1 MTVIQ
6 RYIVGPPGTGKTT
19 RAKKYVEDLIN
30 SGSARPDEICLV
42 SFTNAAA
49 QTLRGRGVPVPR
61 LNIGTLHSFAFRAG
75 KWTKEQVAESKIE
88 QWNIDQS
95 SNYWLGENQK
105 KASPE
110 YDQPGDGAESEYE
123 GDELMNRLNIL
134 RARLIPKAA
143 WPIPVAAFSG
153 RWEKWKS
160 DNNLIDF
167 TDMIENA
174 LLDFDYMPGE
184 PRIIIADEAQDFSPL
199 EMKLLNKWAAKC
211 EIINWIGDADQ
222 ILYEFKGV
230 DPKQFMTMEP
240 RFKQVLEQS
249 FRVPKAVHKVALGWI
264 NRAQN
269 REKIVYRP
277 TDAEG
282 TVARLTG
289 ATFKQPENLIKRI
302 EKVLQNNQECMV
314 MASCGYMLDDTVKAL
329 REAGIPFHNPNRTT
343 QGKWNPLGGSG
354 VTAAQ
359 RLLAFLRPSNVW
371 GDESRFYLAG
381 DLQKFVDPIQA
392 KGTLKHGA
400 KVAIERLEPER
411 EIEISDLLEW
421 FEEPALDKIMEM
433 DSAWYESVL
442 IPNRAKPFSYPFQVM
457 KMRGAEELLAPKR
470 VKIGT
475 IHSFKGDES
484 QVVFMFPDL
493 SGRGAGEWESGGAS
507 RDRIY
512 RQFYVAMTRSSDKL
526 YVLEP
531 ESPLAVRI

>member
-1 MTVIQ
+1 MTIE

-30 SGSARPDEICLV
+30 GGNARPDEICLV

-49 QTLRGRGVPVPR
+49 QTLRGRAVPVPR
-61 LNIGTLHSFAFRAG
+61 QNIGTLHSFAFRAG
-75 KWTKEQVAESKIE
+75 SWKKEQVAESKIDD
-88 QWNIDQS
+88 WNACQS

-134 RARLIPKAA
+134 RARMTPRAA
-143 WPIPVAAFSG
+143 WPLPVAAFSG
-153 RWEKWKS
+153 RWEKWKL

-167 TDMIENA
+167 TDMIEYA
-174 LLDFDYMPGE
+174 LLDFDSFPGE
-184 PRIIIADEAQDFSPL
+184 PRIIIADESQDFSPL
-199 EMKLLNKWAAKC
+199 EMKLLRKWAARA

-230 DPKQFMTMEP
+230 DPKAFMNMDAK
-240 RFKQVLEQS
+240 FKQVLEQS
-249 FRVPKAVHKVALGWI
+249 FRVPKSVHKVALGWI
-264 NRAQN
+264 NRAVN
-269 REKIVYRP
+269 REKIVYHP

-289 ATFKQPENLIKRI
+289 ANWKEPDGLIKRV
-302 EKVLQNNQECMV
+302 EKVLKSDQECMIL
-314 MASCGYMLDDTVKAL
+314 ASCAYMLDDTVRAL
-329 REAGIPFHNPNRTT
+329 RAAGIPFHNPNRKTR
-343 QGKWNPLGGSG
+343 GDWNPLDGSG
-354 VTAAQ
+354 TTAAA
-359 RLLAFLRPSNVW
+359 RLLAYLRPSNVW
-371 GDESRFYLAG
+371 GEESRFYTAS
-381 DLQKFVDPIQA
+381 DLQKWVEPITA

-400 KVAIERLEPER
+400 KAQIERLDPER

-421 FEEPALDKIMEM
+421 FEEPAIEKILELDTV
-433 DSAWYESVL
+433 WYESAL
-442 IPNRAKPFSYPFQVM
+442 NANRAKSFVYPFQVM
-457 KMRGAEELLAPKR
+457 KMRGAEELLAPRR

-493 SGRGAGEWESGGAS
+493 SKRGMNEWESGGAN

-512 RQFYVAMTRSSDKL
+512 RQFYVALTRSSDKL

-531 ESPLAVRI
+531 ESALAVRI